1 MAFDIETLGISTG
14 GGLIGAILG
23 VLGINRRVNK
33 IEDLKQDKSA
43 CIPIHKGIDEK
54 FTIMVDIQREIK
66 EDQRAIRERIDNINE
81 YLRNEK

>member
-33 IEDLKQDKSA
+33 IEDSKQDKSA

-54 FTIMVDIQREIK
+54 FIIMVDIQREIK
-66 EDQRAIRERIDNINE
+66 EDQRAIRERIDSINDH
-81 YLRNEK
+81 LRNGK